1 MRLEERV
8 AIIGAGAMGAGIA
21 QVCVAGGYPVRLH
34 DADPTAQVQGIARI
48 EDGLSRWHQKGRLGA
63 EAYESARSALSE
75 TTSIDVAVA
84 DATLV
89 IEATVEDADVKDAV
103 FRAVDAAAPPGAIL
117 ATNTSSLSVAERA
130 AVTRRPESVLG
141 LHFFNPAPLMALVE
155 LVTTSRTNDHMAD
168 RAEAF
173 ARSLGK
179 VPLRCADTPGFIVN
193 RVGRPFVI
201 EAVRIVEA
209 GEGTVAGVDEALE
222 AAGYPMGP
230 FRLLDLIGLDV
241 DLAIDERLTDGF
253 GGATR
258 FEPPSLQRRLVEDG
272 RRGRKDGI
280 GFYEYPADAAP
291 SVAPLPPAT
300 SVEGA
305 RAQLDS
311 AAIVERIELA
321 VINEAYRAIED
332 GVALP
337 PVIDEAMRLG
347 AGHPA
352 GPFERLDAI
361 GLRTVVERLRYLSE
375 ATAPRSGDQYRIAPL
390 LWHMATV

>member
-1 MRLEERV
+1 
-8 AIIGAGAMGAGIA
+8 
-21 QVCVAGGYPVRLH
+21 
-34 DADPTAQVQGIARI
+34 
-48 EDGLSRWHQKGRLGA
+48 
-63 EAYESARSALSE
+63 
-75 TTSIDVAVA
+75 
-84 DATLV
+84 
-89 IEATVEDADVKDAV
+89 
-103 FRAVDAAAPPGAIL
+103 
-117 ATNTSSLSVAERA
+117 
-130 AVTRRPESVLG
+130 
-141 LHFFNPAPLMALVE
+141 MALVE
-155 LVTTSRTNDHMAD
+155 LVTTSRTNDHVAD

-179 VPLRCADTPGFIVN
+179 IPLRCADTPGFIVN
-193 RVGRPFVI
+193 RVGRPFVV

-209 GEGTVAGVDEALE
+209 GEGTVVGVDEALE

-241 DLAIDERLTDGF
+241 DLAIDERLTEGF

-272 RRGRKDGI
+272 RLGRKSGI
-280 GFYEYPADAAP
+280 GFYEYPADTAP
-291 SVAPLPPAT
+291 RLAPLPTAD
-300 SVEGA
+300 SVEGPN
-305 RAQLDS
+305 AQLEP
-311 AAIVERIELA
+311 AGIVERIELA
-321 VINEAYRAIED
+321 VINEAYRAVED

-361 GLRTVVERLRYLSE
+361 GLRTVVERLRHLSE